1 MSADL
6 NYALSR
12 QGAPKFQFDTHFFD
26 RLVDYM
32 HVQFCDILFSNFE
45 GYQNFWITHYM
56 SHNLHELARVIY
68 ACSCKGLPKNVNHF
82 SKDYVSYSI
91 TVADS
96 HSADYIN
103 NF

>member
-32 HVQFCDILFSNFE
+32 HVQFCDILFSIF
-45 GYQNFWITHYM
+45 

-68 ACSCKGLPKNVNHF
+68 ARSCKGQPNSNVTPKF
-82 SKDYVSYSI
+82 SKKTI
-91 TVADS
+91 LLVATKKCQP
-96 HSADYIN
+96 
-103 NF
+103 FQQGLC